1 MQKTVRFTE
10 PASDVRPYG
19 ATRLVGY
26 APKLARRI
34 TLYGENSLH
43 CLIMLEADPSIIT
56 YCERPIVITDIKP
69 KRVVD
74 FWVKKNDQEELWLIL
89 RPSEHGWLDQ
99 GDAPTYAFKSWAET
113 NKLNLRLL
121 LPETL
126 VKSQIWQDNWIEIL
140 GYLSPNVGVIP
151 KSIAKEIVDYAAQPK
166 TIRELEENF
175 ESTDSMIV
183 RAAIFN
189 LVHQGKLK
197 IPDLE
202 KSPLTRNTLV
212 AHYG

>member
-1 MQKTVRFTE
+1 MQQTVRFTE
-10 PASDVRPYG
+10 PASGIRPYG
-19 ATRLVGY
+19 ATRLDGY

-43 CLIMLEADPSIIT
+43 CLITLEADPSIIT

-89 RPSEHGWLDQ
+89 RPSEHDWLAQ
-99 GDAPTYAFKSWAET
+99 GNAPTHAFKVWAEK

-121 LPETL
+121 LPETF
-126 VKSQIWQDNWIEIL
+126 VKSQVWLDNWIEIL

-151 KSIAKEIVDYAAQPK
+151 KSITKEIVDYATQPK

-175 ESTDSMIV
+175 ASTNRMLV
-183 RAAIFN
+183 RSAIFK

-202 KSPLTRNTLV
+202 KSSLTRDTLV